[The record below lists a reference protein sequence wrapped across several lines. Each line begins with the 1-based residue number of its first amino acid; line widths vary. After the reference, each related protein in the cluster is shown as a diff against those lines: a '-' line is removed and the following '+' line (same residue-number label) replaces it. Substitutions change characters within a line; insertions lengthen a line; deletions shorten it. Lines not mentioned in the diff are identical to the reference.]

1 MGTADWHAYKRQDKP
16 GLWANA
22 MIYYSIWQAMAA
34 DGLWS
39 HHAWT
44 VKVDPWS
51 VFIPQRLIN
60 FLASQDV
67 TQNGQY
73 YDTCEGVLEG
83 YFGNLEVSSNQAM
96 KSFFEQL
103 GLFKQQCFDMA
114 GVNKVPGY
122 GLSNSGTCINNRPSA
137 EKDNKKYIPTCKGAP
152 QAVLHPF
159 KDVSSY
165 VKCLNDLT
173 AQ

>member
-1 MGTADWHAYKRQDKP
+1 MG
-16 GLWANA
+16 
-22 MIYYSIWQAMAA
+22 
-34 DGLWS
+34 WS
-39 HHAWT
+39 HQAWT

-103 GLFKQQCFDMA
+103 GTCRGHLKYDGSGAWKYGPWGEDLFKQQCFDMA

-137 EKDNKKYIPTCKGAP
+137 EKDNKKYFGN
-152 QAVLHPF
+152 LE
-159 KDVSSY
+159 VSSNQAM
-165 VKCLNDLT
+165 KSFFELCQMPKRPD
-173 AQ
+173 

>member
-1 MGTADWHAYKRQDKP
+1 MGIFACSSWKVYGDTAATIGGVPVTVVTKTADWRAYKRQDKP

-39 HHAWT
+39 HQAWT

-96 KSFFEQL
+96 KSFFE
-103 GLFKQQCFDMA
+103 
-114 GVNKVPGY
+114 
-122 GLSNSGTCINNRPSA
+122 
-137 EKDNKKYIPTCKGAP
+137 
-152 QAVLHPF
+152 LHPF

-173 AQ
+173 A